1 MPVIF
6 EIDFQGNS
14 GLFELTDDVTAY
26 PGEDEIL
33 VQDGLEYLIVSNE
46 EVIVAEPEEDKDG
59 GKKKNYRLI
68 RLKYM

>member
-1 MPVIF
+1 MPIIF

-14 GLFELTDDVTAY
+14 GLFEISEGFTAY

-33 VQDGLEYLIVSNE
+33 VQDGLKYLIISNE
-46 EVIVAEPEEDKDG
+46 EVIVAATEEDKDG